1 MELGGR
7 PRDPNG
13 SSDGRVTADDRT
25 TLRRQPSRS
34 SVFPSSTNSFA
45 CGGLSVVGCTSQSN
59 RMRRNRPAS
68 DPLDP
73 PIETDDDGN
82 GNGHRLSFCDSVGR
96 RFRADRRHQPNGQ
109 AADLTNIRRVGA
121 ICCTKTVTSSSA
133 AELAESADVV
143 S

>member
-25 TLRRQPSRS
+25 TLRRQPSRR
-34 SVFPSSTNSFA
+34 
-45 CGGLSVVGCTSQSN
+45 GGLSVVGCTSQSN
-59 RMRRNRPAS
+59 RMRRNPPAC

-82 GNGHRLSFCDSVGR
+82 GNGHRVSFCDSVGR

-133 AELAESADVV
+133 VELAESADVV

>member
-45 CGGLSVVGCTSQSN
+45 CVVGCTSKSN
-59 RMRRNRPAS
+59 RMRRNPPAS

-133 AELAESADVV
+133 VELAESADVV